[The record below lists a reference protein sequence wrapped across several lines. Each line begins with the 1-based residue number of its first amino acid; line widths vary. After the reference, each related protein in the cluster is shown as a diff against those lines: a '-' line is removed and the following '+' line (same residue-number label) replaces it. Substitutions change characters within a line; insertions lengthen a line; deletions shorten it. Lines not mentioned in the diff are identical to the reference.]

1 VYSWGIGEMVIK
13 VSVVVPVYL
22 GEQSLDKLTEQML
35 PLTKGSLTRDGRN
48 FIINE
53 LILVHDCGPDRSAEV
68 IERLCRE
75 HHFVKA
81 VWLSRNFGQHAATTA
96 GLASTR
102 NEWVVTID
110 EDLQH
115 DPNEIGNLLDKA
127 VDGGAD
133 IVYGTDIK
141 TRVHGSKRLFASR
154 LAKMVAGVLMG
165 STAPRNYSSFR
176 LINGSIARGVSAYV
190 GEGVYLD
197 VALGWITERVLTCDV
212 ANQLESRDKS
222 GYTLKKLFSHLLR
235 LVLSNGTRPLRIV
248 AISGVSIAF
257 LGIAYAIFIATQ
269 LILYGE
275 PVRGWASLMVA
286 LLIIGGLVL
295 LSLGVIAE
303 YVGLAVRAAF
313 GKPNYFVLQ
322 NKRSNSEQSKLI
334 D

>member
-1 VYSWGIGEMVIK
+1 MVIK
-13 VSVVVPVYL
+13 VSVVVPVYM
-22 GEQSLDKLTEQML
+22 GEHTLAKLTDQIL
-35 PLTKGSLTRDGRN
+35 PLTKGSTTRGGRN
-48 FIINE
+48 FVISE
-53 LILVHDCGPDRSAEV
+53 LVLVHDCGPDNSANV
-68 IERLCRE
+68 IDKLCSE
-75 HHFVKA
+75 HAFIKP
-81 VWLSRNFGQHAATTA
+81 VWLSRNFGQHAATLA
-96 GLASTR
+96 GMASTR
-102 NEWVVTID
+102 NEWVVTMD

-127 VDGGAD
+127 VEEGAD

-154 LAKMVAGVLMG
+154 LAKTVAGVLMG
-165 STAPRNYSSFR
+165 STTPRNYSSFR

-197 VALGWITERVLTCDV
+197 VALGWITEQVSTCDV
-212 ANQLESRDKS
+212 TNQLESRDKS

-248 AISGVSIAF
+248 AISGISIACF
-257 LGIAYAIFIATQ
+257 GLAYAVFIATQ

-322 NKRSNSEQSKLI
+322 NKRSISEQSQSV